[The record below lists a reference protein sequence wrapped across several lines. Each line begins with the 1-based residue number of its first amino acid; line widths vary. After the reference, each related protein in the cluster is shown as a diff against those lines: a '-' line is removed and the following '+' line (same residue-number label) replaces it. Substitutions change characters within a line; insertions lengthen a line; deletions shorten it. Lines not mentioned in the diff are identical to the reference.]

1 MQICLVPLYA
11 ANVIPPYMLLVDV
24 VYISGLLN
32 ELTVELPTG
41 TETLLRSIFLCW
53 TVVMLDPVNVSS
65 NLSINPDTAPV
76 LLNVLL
82 AGNEVVPPPI
92 VSNSL
97 LTIKLPLISISIF
110 VFIPYD
116 TV

>member
-1 MQICLVPLYA
+1 MTASSPNGPSACDKHIGAVDEVIDKQIA
-11 ANVIPPYMLLVDV
+11 DKN
-24 VYISGLLN
+24 SGLRYI
-32 ELTVELPTG
+32 E
-41 TETLLRSIFLCW
+41 
-53 TVVMLDPVNVSS
+53 MLIY
-65 NLSINPDTAPV
+65 L
-76 LLNVLL
+76 VLL